1 MSNVLLW
8 RHAEAEVMSQSGL
21 DMDRKLSPKG
31 EQDALKMA
39 TWLVALLPPDCLI
52 LTSPALRC
60 QQTAN
65 ALNQVNPQQQF
76 LIQVAEDLNVES
88 YSQDVLDIIEARRAL
103 PYFLMIGHQPYLGE
117 VICQLIDM
125 SPVHC
130 AVKKG
135 AVWWIKTRQHE
146 AKFQR
151 YLYALQQPALS
162 LI

>member
-1 MSNVLLW
+1 MSNLLLW

-21 DMDRKLSPKG
+21 DIDRKLSSKG

-39 TWLVALLPPDCLI
+39 AWLVALLPKDCLI

-65 ALNQVNPQQQF
+65 ALNQVNQHQQF
-76 LIQVAEDLNVES
+76 SIQVVEDLNVES
-88 YSQDVLDIIEARRAL
+88 SAHDVLNIIERQRAL

-117 VICQLIDM
+117 VICQFIDM
-125 SPVHC
+125 NPVHC

-162 LI
+162 LM

>member
-1 MSNVLLW
+1 MSNLFLW

-21 DMDRKLSPKG
+21 DADRKLSPKG

-39 TWLVALLPPDCLI
+39 AWLAAHLPKDCLI

-65 ALNQVNPQQQF
+65 ALNQVNPHQQF
-76 LIQVAEDLNVES
+76 SIQVVEDLNVES
-88 YSQDVLDIIEARRAL
+88 SAHDVLNIIERHRAL
-103 PYFLMIGHQPYLGE
+103 RYVLMIGHQPYLGE

-130 AVKKG
+130 SVKKG

>member
-1 MSNVLLW
+1 MSNLLLW

-21 DMDRKLSPKG
+21 DIDRKLSPKG

-39 TWLVALLPPDCLI
+39 AWLVALLPKDCLI

-65 ALNQVNPQQQF
+65 ALNQVNPHHQF
-76 LIQVAEDLNVES
+76 SIQVVEDLNVDS
-88 YSQDVLDIIEARRAL
+88 SVHDVLNIIERHPAL
-103 PYFLMIGHQPYLGE
+103 PYFLIIGHQPYLGE
-117 VICQLIDM
+117 VICQLIGM
-125 SPVHC
+125 SHVHC

-146 AKFQR
+146 AKLQR